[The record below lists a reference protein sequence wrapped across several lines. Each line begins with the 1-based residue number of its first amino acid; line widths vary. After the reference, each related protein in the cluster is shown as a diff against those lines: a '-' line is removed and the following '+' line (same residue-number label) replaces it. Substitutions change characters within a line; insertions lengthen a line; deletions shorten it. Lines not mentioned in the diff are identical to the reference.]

1 MSSRHPAGLLSDGA
15 QPEGDDVTIDDGIRE
30 ATAAERREQVALYGS
45 LTDEQWNAPSL
56 CAGWRVREV
65 LAHTTMPF
73 RYSTGRVLRGM
84 LRARGSFDRFADR
97 AAHHDATSMSPAE
110 LVTSLRDNVDTEWS
124 PPGGGPLGALSHDV
138 IHGLDVSVALG
149 LDDRHASPERCALV
163 LSGLRPKQLRLF
175 GVDLTGVRLRATDA
189 DWSYGDGEVVEG
201 RAQDLLVAVC
211 GRRQPAGRLSGP
223 AAERLSAGSP
233 G

>member
-1 MSSRHPAGLLSDGA
+1 M
-15 QPEGDDVTIDDGIRE
+15 TTDDGIRA
-30 ATAAERREQVALYGS
+30 ATADERRAQVALYGS
-45 LTDEQWNAPSL
+45 LTDEQWDAPSL

-84 LRARGSFDRFADR
+84 VRARGSFDRFADR
-97 AAHHDATSMSPAE
+97 AARRDAVELTPAD
-110 LVTSLRDNVDTEWS
+110 LLTSLRDNVDFQWS

-138 IHGLDVSVALG
+138 IHGLDTSAALG
-149 LDDRHASPERCALV
+149 LDDRYASPERCALV
-163 LSGLRPKQLRLF
+163 LSGLQPRQLRFF
-175 GVDLTGVRLRATDA
+175 GVDLTGVRLRAVDA

-201 RAQDLLVAVC
+201 RAQDLLLTVC
-211 GRRQPAGRLSGP
+211 GRRQRAGRLRGP
-223 AAERLSAGSP
+223 AAGRLAAGSP

>member
-1 MSSRHPAGLLSDGA
+1 M
-15 QPEGDDVTIDDGIRE
+15 TTDDGIRA
-30 ATAAERREQVALYGS
+30 ATVAERRAQVALYGS

-56 CAGWRVREV
+56 CSGWRVAEV

-73 RYSTGRVLRGM
+73 RYSGGRVVRGV
-84 LRARGSFDRFADR
+84 LAARGSFDRFADR
-97 AAHHDATSMSPAE
+97 AARRDAAE
-110 LVTSLRDNVDTEWS
+110 LSTGELLTSLRDDVEFEWS

-138 IHGLDVSVALG
+138 IHGLDVSAALG

-175 GVDLTGVRLRATDA
+175 GVDLTGVRLQATDA
-189 DWSYGDGEVVEG
+189 DWSHGDGEVVQG
-201 RAQDLLVAVC
+201 RAQDLLLAVC
-211 GRRQPAGRLSGP
+211 GRHQPAGRLTG
-223 AAERLSAGSP
+223 AAADRLAAGSP

>member
-1 MSSRHPAGLLSDGA
+1 
-15 QPEGDDVTIDDGIRE
+15 VTTDDGIRE
-30 ATAAERREQVALYGS
+30 ATAAERRAQVAMYSS
-45 LTDEQWNAPSL
+45 LTDGEWDAPSL

-73 RYSTGRVLRGM
+73 RYSTGRVLLG
-84 LRARGSFDRFADR
+84 LVRARGSFDRFADR
-97 AAHHDATSMSPAE
+97 AARRDAAGTSPAE
-110 LVTSLRDNVDTEWS
+110 LVASLRDNVDTAWS

-149 LDDRHASPERCALV
+149 LDDRYAAPERCALV

-211 GRRQPAGRLSGP
+211 GRRQPAGRLTGP
-223 AAERLSAGSP
+223 AAGRLAAGSP

>member
-1 MSSRHPAGLLSDGA
+1 M
-15 QPEGDDVTIDDGIRE
+15 TTDDGIRE
-30 ATAAERREQVALYGS
+30 ATAAERRAQVAMYSS
-45 LTDEQWNAPSL
+45 LNDGQWDTPSL

-73 RYSTGRVLRGM
+73 RYSTRRVLLG
-84 LRARGSFDRFADR
+84 LVRARGSFDRFADR
-97 AAHHDATSMSPAE
+97 AARRDAAGTSPAG
-110 LVTSLRDNVDTEWS
+110 LVASLRDNVDTAWS

-149 LDDRHASPERCALV
+149 LDDRYAAPERCALV

-175 GVDLTGVRLRATDA
+175 GVDLTGVRLQATDA

-211 GRRQPAGRLSGP
+211 GRRQPAGRLTGP
-223 AAERLSAGSP
+223 AAGRLAAGSP